1 MDLAPPASAAE
12 VRAGDPG
19 GSLLVLFQAPFGAK
33 RDADAAGLAPG
44 FKYVDF
50 VLLGRIL

>member
-1 MDLAPPASAAE
+1 MDLAPPASDAE

-19 GSLLVLFQAPFGAK
+19 RSLLVLFQAPFGAK
-33 RDADAAGLAPG
+33 GDADAAGFAPG
-44 FKYVDF
+44 LEYFNS